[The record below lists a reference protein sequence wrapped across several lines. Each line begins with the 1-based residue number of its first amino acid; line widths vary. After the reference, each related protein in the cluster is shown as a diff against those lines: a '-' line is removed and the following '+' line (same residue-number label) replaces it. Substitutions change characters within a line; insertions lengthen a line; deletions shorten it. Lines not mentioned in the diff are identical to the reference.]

1 LVPTLRVR
9 VVDDDIVV
17 TLPGYRYSAAY
28 NKAEGSRGLI
38 VRYSAVKNDLR
49 IRMTAAEFRAKAWEV
64 ANEKARELG
73 WIV

>member
-1 LVPTLRVR
+1 MGQTLRVQ

-17 TLPGYRYSAAY
+17 TLPGYRYSAAFY
-28 NKAEGSRGLI
+28 KAEGSRGLV
-38 VRYSAVKNDLR
+38 VRYSAVQNDLR
-49 IRMTAAEFRAKAWEV
+49 IRMTAAEFRAMAWKA